1 MSTSPEKPTIP
12 LISRKSAM
20 SESNDSLPHGYETD
34 TSNREAYSAFPRIT
48 WFPKVGKSKLDAMFF
63 LIFHLLV

>member
-1 MSTSPEKPTIP
+1 MP
-12 LISRKSAM
+12 
-20 SESNDSLPHGYETD
+20 ESNDSLPHGYETA

>member
-1 MSTSPEKPTIP
+1 MP
-12 LISRKSAM
+12 
-20 SESNDSLPHGYETD
+20 ESNDSLPHGYETD

-48 WFPKVGKSKLDAMFF
+48 WFPEVGKSKLDTMFF